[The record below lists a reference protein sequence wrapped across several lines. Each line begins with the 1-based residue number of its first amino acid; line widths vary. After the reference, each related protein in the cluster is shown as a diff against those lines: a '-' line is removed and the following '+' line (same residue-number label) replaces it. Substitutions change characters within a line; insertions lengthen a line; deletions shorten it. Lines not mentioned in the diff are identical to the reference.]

1 VVEIVDKYE
10 PDLMWFDFGFE
21 AAEYESYR
29 KKLAA
34 YYYNKGIECD
44 KGVVLNY
51 KHQAYP
57 DYAAVLD
64 IERGKLDELRRYFWQ
79 TDTSVC
85 RRSWG
90 YIDNHDY
97 KSVDQLVDNLVDIVS
112 KNGCLLLNI
121 APRPDGTIPAEQEH
135 ILMGIG
141 KWLNLNGEAI
151 YGTRPWVGSGEGPT
165 LEQAGYYSEDDA
177 SFTRQDIRFTRN
189 GNVLYAIFLAWPGKE
204 AIVRSLGKDV
214 MPNLVIEDVS
224 MLGISEKLQWI
235 HDGEGLKAILSKLPC
250 ENAYVLRIK
259 ISGWGAGGFAA
270 RNVDL
275 KTIQTKLTLDNF
287 SERTVRDEVKMLLDG
302 KAVVNQSVTLK
313 PSVMED
319 IILSYQVDNWG
330 IYEISMSSGGLI
342 VGSRQVVVS
351 GIDLGGEWSFNRGDN
366 MRWKEQAYD
375 DAGWQQV
382 VLPERWENH
391 SAYTEDPA
399 YGWYRKKVFVPEIWE
414 GKALILPL
422 GQLDDIDETF
432 FNGKRIGGLGHFP
445 PNWDETEWYQPR
457 RYEVPAELINYGDE
471 NLIAI
476 RVYDNGGGG
485 GMHAGPL
492 GPVEVVE

>member
-1 VVEIVDKYE
+1 
-10 PDLMWFDFGFE
+10 
-21 AAEYESYR
+21 
-29 KKLAA
+29 
-34 YYYNKGIECD
+34 
-44 KGVVLNY
+44 
-51 KHQAYP
+51 
-57 DYAAVLD
+57 
-64 IERGKLDELRRYFWQ
+64 
-79 TDTSVC
+79 
-85 RRSWG
+85 
-90 YIDNHDY
+90 
-97 KSVDQLVDNLVDIVS
+97 
-112 KNGCLLLNI
+112 
-121 APRPDGTIPAEQEH
+121 
-135 ILMGIG
+135 
-141 KWLNLNGEAI
+141 
-151 YGTRPWVGSGEGPT
+151 
-165 LEQAGYYSEDDA
+165 
-177 SFTRQDIRFTRN
+177 
-189 GNVLYAIFLAWPGKE
+189 LYAIFLAWPGKE